1 MASTDSEKVWIS
13 SIIHL
18 WIKISIR
25 SLDPVGE
32 TLKFLNRKSRFQ
44 GSLKTKAINFFF
56 FFLILKRNACI
67 SPFWPHEWILSD
79 SFSWIADPLH
89 DGMLTWRRWPHRW
102 VCNKLFNLNRVRA
115 TSPHTAGIL
124 MWCYSPIYVLTDHQ
138 LSLLR
143 LSFPSRP
150 YFVLCEGNLP
160 ANYHHMCQV
169 MGWSLRGLMSN
180 SPHCLSPPISAHC
193 SPHFMHLSPL
203 SEDSSALVGGESTQV
218 LRHLCF
224 TPALS
229 STESKHGGQLQNLA
243 MLAINHPLD
252 CETQRDMGWI
262 GNTLHCILFSSSS
275 SYSFF

>member
-1 MASTDSEKVWIS
+1 M
-13 SIIHL
+13 
-18 WIKISIR
+18 
-25 SLDPVGE
+25 
-32 TLKFLNRKSRFQ
+32 
-44 GSLKTKAINFFF
+44 
-56 FFLILKRNACI
+56 KRNACI
-67 SPFWPHEWILSD
+67 SPFWPQEWILSD

-102 VCNKLFNLNRVRA
+102 VCNKLFNWNRVRA

-169 MGWSLRGLMSN
+169 MGRSLRGLMSN
-180 SPHCLSPPISAHC
+180 SPHLLSSNIC
-193 SPHFMHLSPL
+193 PL
-203 SEDSSALVGGESTQV
+203 FSSLYASLTSVWGFFSTGGGESTQV

-252 CETQRDMGWI
+252 CETQRDMGRI